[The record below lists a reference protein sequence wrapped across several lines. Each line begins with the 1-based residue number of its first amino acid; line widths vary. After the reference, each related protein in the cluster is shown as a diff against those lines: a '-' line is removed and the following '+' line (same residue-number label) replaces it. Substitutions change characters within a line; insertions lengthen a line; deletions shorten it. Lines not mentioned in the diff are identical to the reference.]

1 MNIKIFVVI
10 ILAILTISCRDD
22 SSMKRINKLLLKYQ
36 SDSIYRDMPN
46 RLKEPTVEK
55 ELNEVREVMLGLPS
69 LRNGSTDFQIRIWQD
84 FMGTSGRV
92 VILIHKN
99 RAWSAEAYNYRYLH
113 KADRFSS
120 DSVAGQKIQLRSPKS
135 GWGNFINSLLDYQ
148 ILTLPDFSSIKSMYA
163 AADEPWVKVEFSKKN
178 LYRYYELLD
187 PYSRQDE
194 SSYCKE
200 MAKILDLVKEEFD
213 LK

>member
-1 MNIKIFVVI
+1 MNIKILVVAV
-10 ILAILTISCRDD
+10 LAISIMSCRD
-22 SSMKRINKLLLKYQ
+22 SSMKRIDKLLLKYQ
-36 SDSIYRDMPN
+36 SDSIYRDIPN

-55 ELNEVREVMLGLPS
+55 DLDEVREVMLGLLS
-69 LRNGSTDFQIRIWQD
+69 LKNGSTDFQIRIWQD
-84 FMGTSGRV
+84 FIGTSGRV

-120 DSVAGQKIQLRSPKS
+120 DSIAGQKIQLRTPKL
-135 GWGNFINSLLDYQ
+135 GWRNFINSLLDYQ

-163 AADEPWVKVEFSKKN
+163 AADEPSVKVEFSNKN
-178 LYRYYELLD
+178 LYRCYELLN
-187 PYSRQDE
+187 PYSRQNE
-194 SSYCKE
+194 SSDCKQ
-200 MAKILDLVKEEFD
+200 MTKILDLVNEEFD